1 MGPQANSCVHCKLGS
16 VNAKVALS
24 GQAAGVAD
32 TPTWA
37 RIRHTRNMP
46 IRHPSGAHQIASQA
60 AWLPTTFITSSCA
73 LKPRLDQRS
82 GIAEQVRQGGGQPLA
97 LSPVS
102 CTGG

>member
-46 IRHPSGAHQIASQA
+46 IRHPSGAHQIAC
-60 AWLPTTFITSSCA
+60 LPTTITSSCA
-73 LKPRLDQRS
+73 LKLRLDQRS
-82 GIAEQVRQGGGQPLA
+82 GIAEQIRQGGGQPLA

-102 CTGG
+102 RTGG